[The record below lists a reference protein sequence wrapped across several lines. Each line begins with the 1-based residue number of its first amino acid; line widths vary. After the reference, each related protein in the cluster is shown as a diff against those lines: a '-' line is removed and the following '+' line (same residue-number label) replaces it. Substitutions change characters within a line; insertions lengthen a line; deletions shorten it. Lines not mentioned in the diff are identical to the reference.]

1 MPLVASPAALPSD
14 ETVEVD
20 VCIVGGGA
28 AGITLAREFI
38 GTSIS
43 VCLLESGGLTLRP
56 EDQALYAGQ
65 VVGEDYHALE
75 RCRLRFFGG
84 TTNHWGGTCRPL
96 DDIDFQCRSWV
107 AHSGWPLSRQDL
119 LPYYERAQQVCD
131 LGPLA
136 YEIAD
141 WPGLRPLRVQGG
153 SLLTRLF
160 QKSPPTRFGT
170 RYRRELMKAGN
181 VTTFL
186 RCNAVELET
195 DGAGSRVTRVR
206 VATLGGRRFRVAARS
221 YVLALGAIENARLLL
236 ASKRVHENGLG
247 NTNDLVGRYF
257 MEHPYVIAASA
268 VISRGDWSP
277 DLYTQQR
284 VGKQRVAAFLTLS
297 DEVQR
302 EKQLLNF
309 GMTLYRKGK
318 VDTSNLMGDVLDGLG
333 QDGESDALSDRL
345 SAMLS
350 NLADA
355 AGDYYRDLWDEDAFH
370 VMHWMETTPNP
381 DNRVVLDREKDALG
395 MNRVKLA
402 WKTSPDDIATMR
414 RAMTAVGEALGR
426 SGLGRLKIEFEEG
439 ATSWGS
445 SQGWGCHHMGTT
457 RMHDQ
462 ATRGVVDRD
471 CRVHGVSNLFIAGSS
486 VFPTSGAANP
496 TLTLIALS
504 LRLAD
509 HLREL
514 RA

>member
-1 MPLVASPAALPSD
+1 
-14 ETVEVD
+14 
-20 VCIVGGGA
+20 
-28 AGITLAREFI
+28 
-38 GTSIS
+38 
-43 VCLLESGGLTLRP
+43 
-56 EDQALYAGQ
+56 
-65 VVGEDYHALE
+65 
-75 RCRLRFFGG
+75 
-84 TTNHWGGTCRPL
+84 
-96 DDIDFQCRSWV
+96 
-107 AHSGWPLSRQDL
+107 
-119 LPYYERAQQVCD
+119 
-131 LGPLA
+131 
-136 YEIAD
+136 
-141 WPGLRPLRVQGG
+141 
-153 SLLTRLF
+153 
-160 QKSPPTRFGT
+160 
-170 RYRRELMKAGN
+170 
-181 VTTFL
+181 
-186 RCNAVELET
+186 
-195 DGAGSRVTRVR
+195 
-206 VATLGGRRFRVAARS
+206 
-221 YVLALGAIENARLLL
+221 
-236 ASKRVHENGLG
+236 
-247 NTNDLVGRYF
+247 
-257 MEHPYVIAASA
+257 
-268 VISRGDWSP
+268 
-277 DLYTQQR
+277 
-284 VGKQRVAAFLTLS
+284 
-297 DEVQR
+297 
-302 EKQLLNF
+302 
-309 GMTLYRKGK
+309 
-318 VDTSNLMGDVLDGLG
+318 
-333 QDGESDALSDRL
+333 
-345 SAMLS
+345 MLS

-439 ATSWGS
+439 ATSWGP

>member
-38 GTSIS
+38 GTSLS

-96 DDIDFQCRSWV
+96 DDIDFQRRSWV

-195 DGAGSRVTRVR
+195 DD
-206 VATLGGRRFRVAARS
+206 AAD
-221 YVLALGAIENARLLL
+221 VLA
-236 ASKRVHENGLG
+236 
-247 NTNDLVGRYF
+247 
-257 MEHPYVIAASA
+257 
-268 VISRGDWSP
+268 
-277 DLYTQQR
+277 
-284 VGKQRVAAFLTLS
+284 VA
-297 DEVQR
+297 D
-302 EKQLLNF
+302 
-309 GMTLYRKGK
+309 
-318 VDTSNLMGDVLDGLG
+318 
-333 QDGESDALSDRL
+333 
-345 SAMLS
+345 
-350 NLADA
+350 
-355 AGDYYRDLWDEDAFH
+355 
-370 VMHWMETTPNP
+370 
-381 DNRVVLDREKDALG
+381 
-395 MNRVKLA
+395 
-402 WKTSPDDIATMR
+402 
-414 RAMTAVGEALGR
+414 
-426 SGLGRLKIEFEEG
+426 
-439 ATSWGS
+439 
-445 SQGWGCHHMGTT
+445 SQGWETFDDRT
-457 RMHDQ
+457 RRQ
-462 ATRGVVDRD
+462 ARRFGF
-471 CRVHGVSNLFIAGSS
+471 GQVSNASDS
-486 VFPTSGAANP
+486 RNDAW
-496 TLTLIALS
+496 
-504 LRLAD
+504 
-509 HLREL
+509 
-514 RA
+514 